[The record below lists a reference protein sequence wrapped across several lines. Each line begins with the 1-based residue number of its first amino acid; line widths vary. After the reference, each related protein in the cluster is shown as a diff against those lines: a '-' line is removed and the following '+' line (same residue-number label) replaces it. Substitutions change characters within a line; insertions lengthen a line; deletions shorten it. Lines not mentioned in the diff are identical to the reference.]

1 MWVGL
6 LFSIMSTS
14 AFLQQQEIE
23 ALGSSTVDS
32 QTTLETYRTLT
43 IHCLVAGDYLRPSR
57 FTIETLTL
65 HFAVDQNVNMDTSI
79 GNWVLIGVV
88 IRIAL
93 RMGLHRDPS
102 HWPNIR
108 PLQAELRRRI
118 WIALY
123 QMDYF
128 TSTQIGL
135 PRIIKDSQCDTRP
148 PAHLFDDDIGFE
160 HDEIPPERTLTDY
173 SPLLHIIQRNSII
186 KVSAEI
192 YDAAEV
198 VPPTSATIAVLRA
211 KLQKA
216 IDDLPEWLKYK
227 PLETAIA
234 DSPVTILNRM
244 FLDILIQK
252 AIYLLHRHSF
262 IKGSAG
268 EESTKSNDICIQSA
282 LEILEHQR
290 RMSEETQPGGLM
302 FSIRWKVA
310 SSLSH
315 EFLQATMM
323 LCFALS
329 RINDGDSGTSNTC
342 ALHRRGDIVEALTS
356 AKSLWE
362 KIADRSVEAQ
372 KAAKAITKVLKQ
384 DMSKSSMPAWT
395 PSGGKETCIH
405 LVLDL
410 MLVSP

>member
-6 LFSIMSTS
+6 LFSMMSTS
-14 AFLQQQEIE
+14 AFLQQQEVE
-23 ALGSSTVDS
+23 ALGLSIVDS
-32 QTTLETYRTLT
+32 QTTLDTYRTLT

-57 FTIETLTL
+57 YTIETLTL
-65 HFAVDQNVNMDTSI
+65 HFAVDQNVNMDADI

-88 IRIAL
+88 IRLAL

-102 HWPNIR
+102 HWPTIR

-160 HDEIPPERTLTDY
+160 HDEIPPERPLTDH
-173 SPLLHIIQRNSII
+173 SPLLYMIQRNSII

-192 YDAAEV
+192 YDAAEAA
-198 VPPTSATIAVLRA
+198 PPTSATIAVLSA

-216 IDDLPEWLKYK
+216 IDALPEWLKYK
-227 PLETAIA
+227 PLETAIVET
-234 DSPVTILNRM
+234 PVTLLNRM
-244 FLDILIQK
+244 FIDILIQK

-262 IKGSAG
+262 TKGSTG
-268 EESTKSNDICIQSA
+268 EESTRSNDICIQSA
-282 LEILEHQR
+282 LAILEHQR
-290 RMSEETQPGGLM
+290 RMTEETQPGGLM
-302 FSIRWKVA
+302 FSIRWKIA
-310 SSLSH
+310 SSLNH

-329 RINDGDSGTSNTC
+329 RINDGDAEMSNSC
-342 ALHRRGDIVEALTS
+342 PLHRRDDIVEALTS
-356 AKSLWE
+356 AKGLWE
-362 KIADRSVEAQ
+362 KNADRSIEAQ

-384 DMSKSSMPAWT
+384 DMGESSMPPWT
-395 PSGGKETCIH
+395 PSDGKETYTI
-405 LVLDL
+405 LVLGL
-410 MLVSP
+410 ILVSP

>member
-1 MWVGL
+1 
-6 LFSIMSTS
+6 MSTS
-14 AFLQQQEIE
+14 VFLQQQEVE
-23 ALGSSTVDS
+23 ALGLSNVDS

-57 FTIETLTL
+57 YTIETLTL
-65 HFAVDQNVNMDTSI
+65 HFAVDQNVNVDTNI
-79 GNWVLIGVV
+79 RNWVLLGVV

-108 PLQAELRRRI
+108 PLHAELRRRI

-128 TSTQIGL
+128 TSTEIGL

-160 HDEIPPERTLTDY
+160 HDEIPPERPLTDN
-173 SPLLHIIQRNSII
+173 SPLLHIIQRHPII

-192 YDAAEV
+192 YDAVEV
-198 VPPTSATIAVLRA
+198 EPPTSVTIAALSA

-216 IDDLPEWLKYK
+216 IDALPEWLKYK
-227 PLETAIA
+227 SLETAIA
-234 DSPVTILNRM
+234 DNPVTILNRM
-244 FLDILIQK
+244 FLDVLFQK

-262 IKGSAG
+262 IKGSTG
-268 EESTKSNDICIQSA
+268 EESTKSNEICIQSA
-282 LEILEHQR
+282 LAILEHQR

-329 RINDGDSGTSNTC
+329 RVNDGDAGMSNTG
-342 ALHRRGDIVEALTS
+342 ALHRRLDIVEALTS
-356 AKSLWE
+356 AKGLWE
-362 KIADRSVEAQ
+362 KNADRSVEAQ

-384 DMSKSSMPAWT
+384 DMDKSSMPAWM
-395 PSGGKETCIH
+395 PSGGKETCTI
-405 LVLDL
+405 LVFGL
-410 MLVSP
+410 MLVSQ